1 MGICTQ
7 TRTQI
12 LQDGFYKAVQTK
24 GRKYKEVKTL
34 FKKDRKWRTKK

>member
-1 MGICTQ
+1 MGICIQ

-24 GRKYKEVKTL
+24 GRKRKEVKTL
-34 FKKDRKWRTKK
+34 LKKNRKWQM